1 MKSLNQA
8 LTALATA
15 LVLFLSST
23 SVFAH
28 VGHGNPNWME
38 SILHYFIEPGHLWV
52 IVPAVLTLLFAVSW
66 ARKKAS

>member
-8 LTALATA
+8 LAA

-52 IVPAVLTLLFAVSW
+52 IVPAVLTLLFLVNW
-66 ARKKAS
+66 VRKKAS